1 MRHPAGV
8 LSDQYPG
15 SIKMQYARLKYRS
28 FWRMPETAYTTE
40 GGDLPEAAD
49 IVVCGS
55 GFTGLSAA
63 LSLCEAGRD
72 VCLIEAEEFG
82 HGASTRNAGM
92 VGDRLKGGFGEL
104 SRRFGEKGARA
115 MLEEAR
121 ASVDFVEELTRRHGI
136 DCDFRRMGRFYPA
149 FRPAHFEAQARA
161 LEEMKKHF
169 AIDAEMVPP
178 SRMSDYLVSPLY
190 HGGWVHHDTGGL
202 HPGRFHQG
210 LFSAARKAGMKAY
223 ARTRLVGWRRRGDG
237 ISVRTSRGDIRCR
250 ELVMATNGYGVRHLP
265 GFARRVI
272 PIKSFVIAT
281 AAMAPERLQALMP
294 GGRMMA
300 DSRAMLR
307 YFRISPDGTR
317 LILGGRTRA
326 FEDDL
331 STSAMVLRRAMVE
344 IFPDLAD
351 VPVEY
356 VWGGYVAYA
365 MDSMPHIGRLNGVWH
380 AMAYTGSGVAMA
392 PWLGHKLA
400 LKILGREED
409 GRTAFDRLT
418 MRPVPFYHGDPWYLP
433 AVAAWYRLRDIL
445 V

>member
-1 MRHPAGV
+1 MHY
-8 LSDQYPG
+8 D
-15 SIKMQYARLKYRS
+15 RLRYRS
-28 FWRMPETAYTTE
+28 YWR
-40 GGDLPEAAD
+40 LPEEAYACVSVSLPEKAD

-63 LSLCEAGRD
+63 LTLSEAGRD
-72 VCLIEAEEFG
+72 VLLIEAKEFG

-92 VGDRLKGGFGEL
+92 VGDRLKGSFGDL
-104 SRRFGEKGARA
+104 SRRFGEEAA
-115 MLEEAR
+115 QALLDEAR
-121 ASVDFVEELTRRHGI
+121 ASVDHVESLVSRYGI

-149 FRPAHFEAQARA
+149 FRPEHFEAQARA

-169 AIDAEMVPP
+169 SIDAEMVPS
-178 SRMSDYLVSPLY
+178 SRMNEYLVSPLY
-190 HGGWVHHDTGGL
+190 HGGWVHHGTGGL

-210 LFSAARKAGMKAY
+210 LFSAALKAGTKAFS
-223 ARTRLVGWRRRGDG
+223 RTRLTGWKRDAAGG
-237 ISVRTSRGDIRCR
+237 MVLQTSRGEIRCR

-265 GFARRVI
+265 DFSQRII
-272 PIKSFVIAT
+272 PIKSFIIAT
-281 AAMAPERLQALMP
+281 EPMEPERLQALMP

-331 STSAMVLRRAMVE
+331 STSARVLRRAMIE
-344 IFPDLAD
+344 IFPDLDD
-351 VPVEY
+351 VAIDY

-365 MDSMPHIGRLNGVWH
+365 MDGMPHVGRLNGIWY

-400 LKILGREED
+400 LKILGREEE
-409 GRTAFDRLT
+409 GKTAFDRLA

-433 AVAAWYRLRDIL
+433 VVAAWYRLRDMFS
-445 V
+445 